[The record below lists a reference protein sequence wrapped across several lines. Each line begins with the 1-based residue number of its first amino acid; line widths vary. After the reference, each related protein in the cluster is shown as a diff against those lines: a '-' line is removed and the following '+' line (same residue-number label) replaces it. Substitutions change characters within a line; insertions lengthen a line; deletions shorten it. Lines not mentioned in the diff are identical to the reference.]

1 MIGLIAHSSKAD
13 ARLATREM
21 IAALRRKKIAYALEA
36 HTARLV
42 GRKSSDDERSLAAK
56 CELLVVM
63 GGDGTILRVLHR
75 LGPDLRPI
83 FGVNIGSLGFL
94 TCVSPE
100 EIDRAVESIAK
111 KDYILSPRD
120 LLVAEITKPSGRKG
134 VRMYGLNDVV
144 ISRGERSQL
153 VRIRIQ
159 IDGSE
164 LTDYNAD
171 GLVVSTPTG
180 STAYSLSAGGPI
192 LMPDSGGFVVTPICP
207 HVLTNRST
215 VVSDRSLIEASL
227 TAPQQEVF
235 VTVDGQS
242 TKPMRVGDTLR
253 ISKSDRVL
261 PLVMLPERLFPQVL
275 RQKLKWR
282 GSNV

>member
-1 MIGLIAHSSKAD
+1 MIGLIAHSAKAD
-13 ARLATREM
+13 ARSAVREM
-21 IAALRRKKIAYALEA
+21 ISALRKRKIRFALEKS
-36 HTARLV
+36 TAKLV
-42 GRKSSDDERSLAAK
+42 GRKSSNDVRAVAQKSDI
-56 CELLVVM
+56 LVVL
-63 GGDGTILRVLHR
+63 GGDGTILRVVHK
-75 LGPDLRPI
+75 LGADLKPI

-94 TCVSPE
+94 TCVGPG
-100 EIDRAVESIAK
+100 EIARAVESLVQR
-111 KDYILSPRD
+111 DYILSPRD
-120 LLVAEITKPSGRKG
+120 LLVAEIFRGGRSKA
-134 VRMYGLNDVV
+134 RMYGLNDVV
-144 ISRGERSQL
+144 VSRGERSQL

-215 VVSDRSLIEASL
+215 VVSDRSVIEASL
-227 TAPQQEVF
+227 HVEQQQVF
-235 VTVDGQS
+235 VTVDGQA
-242 TKPMRVGDTLR
+242 TEAMRVGDILR
-253 ISKSDRVL
+253 ISKSGRVL
-261 PLVMLPERLFPQVL
+261 PLVMLPERLFPEVL

>member
-1 MIGLIAHSSKAD
+1 MIGLIAHSEKAD
-13 ARLATREM
+13 ARTAVREM
-21 IAALRRKKIAYALEA
+21 ISALQKKKIRFALEKQ
-36 HTARLV
+36 TAKLV
-42 GRKSSDDERSLAAK
+42 GRKSPDDERAVAQKSD
-56 CELLVVM
+56 LLVVL
-63 GGDGTILRVLHR
+63 GGDGTILRVVHK
-75 LGPDLRPI
+75 LGHDLKPI

-94 TCVSPE
+94 TCVGPA
-100 EIDRAVESIAK
+100 EIGRAVESLVK
-111 KDYILSPRD
+111 HDYILSPRD
-120 LLVAEITKPSGRKG
+120 LLVAEIYRNGRVKSKL
-134 VRMYGLNDVV
+134 YGLNDVV
-144 ISRGERSQL
+144 VSRGERSQL

-171 GLVVSTPTG
+171 GLVISTPTG

-215 VVSDRSLIEASL
+215 VVSDRSVIEAKLLIE
-227 TAPQQEVF
+227 QQQVF

-242 TKPMRVGDTLR
+242 TEAMRVGDILR

-261 PLVMLPERLFPQVL
+261 PLVMLPERLFPEVL

>member
-1 MIGLIAHSSKAD
+1 MIGLIAHSAKAD
-13 ARLATREM
+13 ARAALREM
-21 IAALRRKKIAYALEA
+21 ISALQKEKIPFILEKQ
-36 HTARLV
+36 TAKLV
-42 GRKSSDDERSLAAK
+42 GRKSSDDERAVAGKSD
-56 CELLVVM
+56 LLVVL
-63 GGDGTILRVLHR
+63 GGDGTILRVVHK
-75 LGPDLRPI
+75 LGGALKPI

-94 TCVSPE
+94 TCVGPA
-100 EIDRAVESIAK
+100 EIGRAVESLAK

-120 LLVAEITKPSGRKG
+120 LMVAEITSGARKKA
-134 VRMYGLNDVV
+134 RMYGLNDVV

-215 VVSDRSLIEASL
+215 VVSDRSVIEASL
-227 TAPQQEVF
+227 MVEQQQVF
-235 VTVDGQS
+235 VTVDGQA
-242 TKPMRVGDTLR
+242 TEAMKVGDILR

-261 PLVMLPERLFPQVL
+261 PLVMLPERLFPEVL